1 MTDQIMPAFVPRE
14 ELIAIHVAF
23 FRFSILIG
31 HVGQET
37 LAAEM
42 NETAEQL
49 MTRTGI
55 GCEEILIAYEA
66 WPAPGFVDTHLS

>member
-1 MTDQIMPAFVPRE
+1 MSDQNAPALVPRE

-23 FRFSILIG
+23 FRFSVLIG
-31 HVGQET
+31 HVGQEA

-42 NETAEQL
+42 NETAEKL

-55 GCEEILIAYEA
+55 SCEEVLIAYEA
-66 WPAPGFVDTHLS
+66 SHSAD